1 MKVTL
6 HHLITVEEEVTI
18 PDKCPKCEVTFL
30 GKGAL
35 KVWEYQDQ
43 VRHAEVDLHGDFD
56 WWDLPKGGDN
66 SLYQSWACGECGHML
81 AESDT
86 AGFHLK
92 LGHPRPPLEVLK
104 ILKSKYAN
112 NGLPEYAKSPEYA
125 EAYKKRKESKK
136 HGDEC
141 PNCGCGTL
149 EETDDEFVCR
159 GECGEVWPKVAK
171 RLKDILEVYECD
183 CGFHLGVDATYLEQ
197 VTSSV
202 EILCPSCGKAI
213 KVEQSRAS
221 TREDALEAALHANR

>member
-6 HHLITVEEEVTI
+6 HHLITVEEEAFI

-43 VRHAEVDLHGDFD
+43 SRFAEVDLDGDFE
-56 WWDLPKGGDN
+56 WPDLPKGGDN

-112 NGLPEYAKSPEYA
+112 NGLPEYANSPRDRFASRYAWAAEEYF
-125 EAYKKRKESKK
+125 KKLKESKE
-136 HGDEC
+136 HGD
-141 PNCGCGTL
+141 
-149 EETDDEFVCR
+149 
-159 GECGEVWPKVAK
+159 
-171 RLKDILEVYECD
+171 
-183 CGFHLGVDATYLEQ
+183 
-197 VTSSV
+197 
-202 EILCPSCGKAI
+202 
-213 KVEQSRAS
+213 
-221 TREDALEAALHANR
+221 